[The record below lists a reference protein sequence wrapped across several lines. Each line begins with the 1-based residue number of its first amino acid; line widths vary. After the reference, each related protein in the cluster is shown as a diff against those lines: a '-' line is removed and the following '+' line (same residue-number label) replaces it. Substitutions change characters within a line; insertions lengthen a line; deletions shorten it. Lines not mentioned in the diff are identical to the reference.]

1 LIVNF
6 RGPDQWQ
13 YGQITGAVTLHVKPE
28 KISKSQTHRYSGA
41 VIVQTHA
48 DEGDEVSS
56 DAASPPTLGYATA
69 PAVRPLRGF
78 GIAGGLHL
86 IIVGVVLVLIRL
98 HMPLPPPDGP
108 VISVVVETTPRGN
121 TAAPVTQLHVMPP
134 PPAPRSLP
142 QPPLPMRATGSAP
155 IRQTP
160 PPVLSQK
167 TELPPAMSQG
177 ASLPGQKVGSV
188 VVGATHPARPDAGS
202 TVFYS
207 ALSRELGEQ
216 GEVRLNVQVLPNG
229 RPGRVTVVKGSG
241 YPRLD
246 RDARNSVLTWQFHPA
261 MKSGMPVSSVLSY
274 WVRFVLQ

>member
-1 LIVNF
+1 MIV
-6 RGPDQWQ
+6 P
-13 YGQITGAVTLHVKPE
+13 A
-28 KISKSQTHRYSGA
+28 
-41 VIVQTHA
+41 HA
-48 DEGDEVSS
+48 EEGDEASG
-56 DAASPPTLGYATA
+56 DAALPPALAYATA
-69 PAVRPLRGF
+69 PAVRPWRGF

-86 IIVGVVLVLIRL
+86 IIVGVVLVFIRL

-134 PPAPRSLP
+134 PPAPRPLP
-142 QPPLPMRATGSAP
+142 QPPLPVRATGPVP
-155 IRQTP
+155 IRRTP
-160 PPVLSQK
+160 PPVLAQK
-167 TELPPAMSQG
+167 VELPPAMSQG
-177 ASLPGQKVGSV
+177 TNLPDQKVGSV

-216 GEVRLNVQVLPNG
+216 GEVRLNVQVLPDG
-229 RPGRVTVVKGSG
+229 RPGRVTVVTGSG

-246 RDARNSVLTWQFHPA
+246 HDARNSVLTWHFQPA
-261 MKSGMPVSSVLSY
+261 LKGGVPVSSVLSY